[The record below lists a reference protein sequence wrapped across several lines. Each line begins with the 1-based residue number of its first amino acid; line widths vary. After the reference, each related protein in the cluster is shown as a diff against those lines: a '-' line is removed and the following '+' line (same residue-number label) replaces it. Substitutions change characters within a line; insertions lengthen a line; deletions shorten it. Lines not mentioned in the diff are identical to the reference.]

1 MFHTARFPSDAIQ
14 TVIAGVKARDFV
26 GVETVDAAIEI
37 AGCGNAFRGDDTPGP
52 FGDAPIE
59 ELRSENEAVA
69 AAEGAESE
77 MSGFG
82 ATGDENTPEAIPPIV
97 FSIVFF
103 VIQKWL
109 ERRRNR

>member
-14 TVIAGVKARDFV
+14 TVIQGVKAKDFA

-37 AGCGNAFRGDDTPGP
+37 LGCGNAFRGGDVPGP
-52 FGDAPIE
+52 FGDAPVD

-69 AAEGAESE
+69 AAEGYETGVHNFGSDGSE
-77 MSGFG
+77 
-82 ATGDENTPEAIPPIV
+82 PEAIPPIV
-97 FSIVFF
+97 FSIVWF

-109 ERRRNR
+109 LKK